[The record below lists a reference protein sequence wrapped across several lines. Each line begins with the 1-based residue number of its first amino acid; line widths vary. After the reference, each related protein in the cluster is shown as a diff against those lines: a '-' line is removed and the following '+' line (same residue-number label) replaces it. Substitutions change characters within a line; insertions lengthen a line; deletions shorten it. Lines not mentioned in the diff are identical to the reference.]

1 MSSEIRR
8 REVKLR
14 ASLNT
19 NLSQQHQQAWL
30 GSACVCVR
38 CARGSEWV
46 TKTQAQ
52 MEHEVSA
59 FTRVLECV
67 CGLRIDSTCLIWG
80 QLAELGSGLPESR
93 DKNASGHIQCVCVC
107 ARMHL
112 CVLYTIKPP

>member
-1 MSSEIRR
+1 M
-8 REVKLR
+8 
-14 ASLNT
+14 
-19 NLSQQHQQAWL
+19 
-30 GSACVCVR
+30 
-38 CARGSEWV
+38 

-52 MEHEVSA
+52 MKHEVSA

-93 DKNASGHIQCVCVC
+93 DKNASGHMQCVCVC

>member
-1 MSSEIRR
+1 M
-8 REVKLR
+8 
-14 ASLNT
+14 
-19 NLSQQHQQAWL
+19 
-30 GSACVCVR
+30 CVCAR

-93 DKNASGHIQCVCVC
+93 DKNALGHIQCVCVC

>member
-1 MSSEIRR
+1 M
-8 REVKLR
+8 
-14 ASLNT
+14 
-19 NLSQQHQQAWL
+19 
-30 GSACVCVR
+30 
-38 CARGSEWV
+38 

-93 DKNASGHIQCVCVC
+93 DKNALGHIQCVCVC
-107 ARMHL
+107 VRACICVYYILLNLHELFFYPFTAIPYIHL
-112 CVLYTIKPP
+112 ILVCRSPTLYPMALDPM